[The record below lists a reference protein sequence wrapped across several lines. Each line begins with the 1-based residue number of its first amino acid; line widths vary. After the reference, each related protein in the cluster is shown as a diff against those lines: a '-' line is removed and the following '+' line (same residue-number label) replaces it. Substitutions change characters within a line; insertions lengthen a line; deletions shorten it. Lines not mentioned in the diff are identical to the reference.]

1 MLADL
6 VPSRNASRI
15 RVRNIIAPVPEIVIQ
30 LIQMNWLKKVKRRMV
45 EKEFECEVISP
56 NQRKVEVKDV
66 VFEPKGQSA
75 NPEE

>member
-1 MLADL
+1 
-6 VPSRNASRI
+6 
-15 RVRNIIAPVPEIVIQ
+15 
-30 LIQMNWLKKVKRRMV
+30 MV